1 MLELL
6 SPAGSLD
13 ALHAAVC
20 NGADGLSGR
29 GGFNARAGARN
40 FTLDELP
47 EAVRY
52 CHVRGVRVYLTL
64 NTLVT
69 DRELPKVAEHITA
82 AARAGVDALIVQD
95 LGVAALSR
103 QIAPQLALHA
113 STQLT
118 VHSLEGVRSLPRS
131 AFRASCSRA
140 SFRARRSPIS
150 AATAPCAS
158 RSSSTAR
165 CALLF
170 RPVLYVG
177 RYRPPLRQPRP
188 VRPALPP
195 APTATAGFENRYPM
209 SLKDNCLIR
218 YLGELARMGVASLKL
233 EGRMKRPGMSPSS
246 RASTAPRSTA
256 ARSAVGPFR
265 AARRLLR
272 EGLHGGLL
280 SRPHG
285 PADVRHAPA
294 GASDRELRRRPRDL

>member
-20 NGADGLSGR
+20 NGADAVYLGAE
-29 GGFNARAGARN
+29 GFNARAGARN

-118 VHSLEGVRSLPRS
+118 VHSLEGVRELAARGDRLYLPQQP
-131 AFRASCSRA
+131 RAHRGLCPRRA
-140 SFRARRSPIS
+140 VHV
-150 AATAPCAS
+150 
-158 RSSSTAR
+158 
-165 CALLF
+165 LF

-177 RYRPPLRQPRP
+177 RHRPPLRQPRP

-195 APTATAGFENRYPM
+195 A
-209 SLKDNCLIR
+209 LWL
-218 YLGELARMGVASLKL
+218 
-233 EGRMKRPGMSPSS
+233 RP
-246 RASTAPRSTA
+246 
-256 ARSAVGPFR
+256 V
-265 AARRLLR
+265 
-272 EGLHGGLL
+272 
-280 SRPHG
+280 
-285 PADVRHAPA
+285 
-294 GASDRELRRRPRDL
+294 

>member
-20 NGADGLSGR
+20 NGADAVYLGAE
-29 GGFNARAGARN
+29 GFNARAGARN

-118 VHSLEGVRSLPRS
+118 VHSLEGVRELAALGFSCVVLSRELPREEIAYICRNS
-131 AFRASCSRA
+131 
-140 SFRARRSPIS
+140 
-150 AATAPCAS
+150 
-158 RSSSTAR
+158 
-165 CALLF
+165 
-170 RPVLYVG
+170 
-177 RYRPPLRQPRP
+177 P
-188 VRPALPP
+188 VR
-195 APTATAGFENRYPM
+195 
-209 SLKDNCLIR
+209 I
-218 YLGELARMGVASLKL
+218 
-233 EGRMKRPGMSPSS
+233 
-246 RASTAPRSTA
+246 
-256 ARSAVGPFR
+256 
-265 AARRLLR
+265 
-272 EGLHGGLL
+272 
-280 SRPHG
+280 
-285 PADVRHAPA
+285 
-294 GASDRELRRRPRDL
+294 

>member
-20 NGADGLSGR
+20 NGADAVYLGAE
-29 GGFNARAGARN
+29 GFNARAGARN

-118 VHSLEGVRSLPRS
+118 VHSLEGVREL
-131 AFRASCSRA
+131 AALGFSC
-140 SFRARRSPIS
+140 ARGKP
-150 AATAPCAS
+150 
-158 RSSSTAR
+158 
-165 CALLF
+165 LHLF
-170 RPVLYVG
+170 RFRHESG
-177 RYRPPLRQPRP
+177 NGSGTDG
-188 VRPALPP
+188 LPP
-195 APTATAGFENRYPM
+195 HLRFLCM
-209 SLKDNCLIR
+209 D
-218 YLGELARMGVASLKL
+218 
-233 EGRMKRPGMSPSS
+233 
-246 RASTAPRSTA
+246 
-256 ARSAVGPFR
+256 
-265 AARRLLR
+265 RRTR
-272 EGLHGGLL
+272 
-280 SRPHG
+280 
-285 PADVRHAPA
+285 
-294 GASDRELRRRPRDL
+294 